1 MAKCIA
7 FLLFLG
13 LLWTRRS
20 LLLISSRCIYELSSR
35 ESHEFLFFFF
45 LIITKFIDIK
55 KGTP

>member
-13 LLWTRRS
+13 LLRTRRS
-20 LLLISSRCIYELSSR
+20 LLLISSRCIYESSSR
-35 ESHEFLFFFF
+35 RSHEFLFFF
-45 LIITKFIDIK
+45 LISSKFIDIK